1 MKHPVGQTRNGV
13 YVYVNLIGSRAAM
26 HIARQPQLLTLAK
39 EMLAETMVRGAE
51 INLERDMKRPIGYN
65 FIVTTTDQDT
75 VFYGRL
81 LRDDIYT
88 RFVKNRKPL
97 STQYLTVALL
107 QDSNNAYELSDVW
120 IGRLIPPRP
129 GSANETTESK
139 SYWSNHAF
147 VLDNQLLQQR
157 TVTRTCPY

>member
-1 MKHPVGQTRNGV
+1 
-13 YVYVNLIGSRAAM
+13 M